1 MIIKYN
7 DKNNNKRTSIYM
19 YIYIY
24 PCGND
29 SPTNGLDHLT
39 MTGDV

>member
-1 MIIKYN
+1 MK
-7 DKNNNKRTSIYM
+7 NNKRTS
-19 YIYIY
+19 IYIY